1 MHISVNSLCP
11 TAAEN
16 YSKTGTGKQ
25 HTGLKAKK
33 IFLQFLP
40 THQLLRSAVETEA
53 AIISGGNL
61 AYHSLGFISSLF
73 SPLLEGLIFDFK
85 KKLFQKAFYLAI
97 ATKLLTI

>member
-1 MHISVNSLCP
+1 MHVSVNSFCP
-11 TAAEN
+11 AAAEN

-40 THQLLRSAVETEA
+40 THQLLCSAAETEA

-61 AYHSLGFISSLF
+61 AYHSLGFFPPPIF
-73 SPLLEGLIFDFK
+73 PLP
-85 KKLFQKAFYLAI
+85 
-97 ATKLLTI
+97 